1 MDKKY
6 DNNLRGAIFPEPQE
20 NIRSETDR
28 HFSGSVEVEG
38 KEYWVSAWNS
48 TSKAGRPYIS
58 FKLTAKDAARPAGGA
73 QGFYQQGQPQ
83 AQPQQYAG
91 QPQQAYA
98 PQAAPQQFAPQGQPQ
113 QYAPQGQPQQYAA
126 QAPQAPQAPSAP
138 GLPNA
143 IPDDSIPF

>member
-6 DNNLRGAIFPEPQE
+6 DNNLRGAIFPEPPE

-83 AQPQQYAG
+83 QPQQAYAPQG

-98 PQAAPQQFAPQGQPQ
+98 PQGAPQQFAPQGQPQ
-113 QYAPQGQPQQYAA
+113 QYAPQ
-126 QAPQAPQAPSAP
+126 APQAPGAPAL
-138 GLPNA
+138 GHA
-143 IPDDSIPF
+143 IPDDSIPFEREDECGD